1 MKGKTEAEKFENL
14 TNLLNNVLTPG
25 LPIGG
30 AAVIN
35 AVADPQVGAT
45 QYNMG
50 GFVTKKERPRG
61 MNIRKL
67 R

>member
-1 MKGKTEAEKFENL
+1 MKGKQRPPNSRTLL
-14 TNLLNNVLTPG
+14 TFLNNVLTPG

-50 GFVTKKERPRG
+50 ALLPRKKDQEE
-61 MNIRKL
+61 
-67 R
+67 